1 MKVMVATK
9 SGTTMSSRVP
19 STKPTEA
26 HTHQYSVG
34 KPLQGHTSNNLAQ
47 HLGRSMVAT
56 QWTGAAREALQG

>member
-1 MKVMVATK
+1 
-9 SGTTMSSRVP
+9 VP